1 MDLVFALL
9 LLPITIADLNQRII
23 PNIYLKLLGCF
34 MAFSFMMKGFP
45 SSTLVFTVGIFSS
58 FLFLLN
64 VGMGDIKLLVILIL
78 TFELDLIGYL
88 VLVLA
93 VASVHIVI
101 SSARKRAIPRLIPM
115 APAIFLGF
123 ITYMASR

>member
-1 MDLVFALL
+1 
-9 LLPITIADLNQRII
+9 
-23 PNIYLKLLGCF
+23 
-34 MAFSFMMKGFP
+34 MAFSFIMKGFP
-45 SSTLVFTVGIFSS
+45 SSTLVFTVGIFSMS
-58 FLFLLN
+58 LLLLN
-64 VGMGDIKLLVILIL
+64 VGMGDIKLLIILIL

-93 VASVHIVI
+93 VAGVHIVI
-101 SSARKRAIPRLIPM
+101 SSARKRAIPRSIPM

>member
-1 MDLVFALL
+1 MPSVFALL

-23 PNIYLKLLGCF
+23 PNIYLKLLGCL
-34 MAFSFMMKGFP
+34 MAFSFIMKGFP
-45 SSTLVFTVGIFSS
+45 APPLILIVGIFSMS
-58 FLFLLN
+58 LLLLN

-93 VASVHIVI
+93 FAAVHIVI
-101 SSARKRAIPRLIPM
+101 SSATNRAFPRSIPM
-115 APAIFLGF
+115 APAIFWGF

>member
-1 MDLVFALL
+1 MHSVFALL

-23 PNIYLKLLGCF
+23 PNIYLKLLASF
-34 MAFSFMMKGFP
+34 MVFSFIMKGFP
-45 SSTLVFTVGIFSS
+45 SSTLVFAVGILGFV
-58 FLFLLN
+58 LLLLE

-78 TFELDLIGYL
+78 TFELDLIRYL

-93 VASVHIVI
+93 FAAVHIVI
-101 SSARKRAIPRLIPM
+101 SSATNRAFPRSIPM
-115 APAIFLGF
+115 APAIFSGF

>member
-1 MDLVFALL
+1 MHSVFTLL

-34 MAFSFMMKGFP
+34 MAFSFIMKGFP
-45 SSTLVFTVGIFSS
+45 SSTLVFTVGIFSM
-58 FLFLLN
+58 FLLLLN
-64 VGMGDIKLLVILIL
+64 VGMGDIKLLIILIL

-93 VASVHIVI
+93 VAAVHIVI
-101 SSARKRAIPRLIPM
+101 SSARKRAIPRSIPM
-115 APAIFLGF
+115 APAIILGF

>member
-1 MDLVFALL
+1 MHSVFALL

-34 MAFSFMMKGFP
+34 MAFSFMMNGFP
-45 SSTLVFTVGIFSS
+45 SSTLVFTVGIFCLS
-58 FLFLLN
+58 LLLLK

-78 TFELDLIGYL
+78 TFELDLIGYF
-88 VLVLA
+88 VLLLA
-93 VASVHIVI
+93 FAAVHIVI
-101 SSARKRAIPRLIPM
+101 SSATNRAFPRSIPM
-115 APAIFLGF
+115 APAIFCGF

>member
-1 MDLVFALL
+1 MHPVFALL

-23 PNIYLKLLGCF
+23 PNIYLKLLSGF
-34 MAFSFMMKGFP
+34 MVFSFIMKGFP
-45 SSTLVFTVGIFSS
+45 SSTLVFTVGILS
-58 FLFLLN
+58 FVLLLLD

-78 TFELDLIGYL
+78 TFELDLFGYL
-88 VLVLA
+88 VLVLVFA
-93 VASVHIVI
+93 AVHIVI
-101 SSARKRAIPRLIPM
+101 SSATNRGFSRSIPM

>member
-1 MDLVFALL
+1 MDLVFSLL

-23 PNIYLKLLGCF
+23 PNIYLKLLGSF
-34 MAFSFMMKGFP
+34 MVFSFIMKGFP
-45 SSTLVFTVGIFSS
+45 SSTLFFTVGIFSL
-58 FLFLLN
+58 FLLLLN
-64 VGMGDIKLLVILIL
+64 VGMGDIKLLVTLIL

-93 VASVHIVI
+93 FAAVHIVI
-101 SSARKRAIPRLIPM
+101 SSATNRAFPRSIPM
-115 APAIFLGF
+115 APAIFWGF